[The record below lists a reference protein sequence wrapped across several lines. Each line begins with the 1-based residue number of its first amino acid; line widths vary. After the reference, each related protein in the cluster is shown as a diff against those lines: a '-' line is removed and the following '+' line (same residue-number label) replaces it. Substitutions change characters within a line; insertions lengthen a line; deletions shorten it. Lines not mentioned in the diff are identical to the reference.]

1 MRLLVTG
8 AAGMLGRAVVATA
21 TELGHDVAGLA
32 HADLDIADQPAA
44 DRALELHEPEAVVN
58 CAAFTDVDA
67 AEAQPELALA
77 VNGTGAG
84 NVARAAA
91 EVGARVVHVS
101 SDYVFDGARSP
112 ATGGSGEPWVES
124 DPTGPLSQY
133 GRSKLRGE
141 EEVAAATPE
150 HAIVRTSWMFG
161 PGGRNFVDTMLR
173 LARERDEVTVVT
185 DQVGCPTFAGHLAGA
200 LVELAERREF
210 GIHHVAG
217 AGWCSWYELAIET
230 FDQAGVACRVLP
242 TTSDRFAS
250 AARRPAWS
258 VLGSER
264 PEPLTLPPW
273 QEGVRA
279 HLAARSLPGVRS

>member
-1 MRLLVTG
+1 V
-8 AAGMLGRAVVATA
+8 
-21 TELGHDVAGLA
+21 
-32 HADLDIADQPAA
+32 
-44 DRALELHEPEAVVN
+44 
-58 CAAFTDVDA
+58 
-67 AEAQPELALA
+67 ALA

-91 EVGARVVHVS
+91 EVGARVVHLS
-101 SDYVFDGARSP
+101 SDYVFDGHREP
-112 ATGGSGEPWVES
+112 AAGGSREPWLES

-150 HAIVRTSWMFG
+150 HAIVRTSWLFG
-161 PGGRNFVDTMLR
+161 AGGRNFVDTMLR
-173 LARERDEVTVVT
+173 LAGERDEVSVVT
-185 DQVGCPTFAGHLAGA
+185 DQIGCPTYAGHLAGA

-217 AGWCSWYELAIET
+217 AGWCSWYELAIEA
-230 FDQAGVACRVLP
+230 FDQAGVPCRVLP
-242 TTSDRFAS
+242 TTSESFAS
-250 AARRPAWS
+250 VARRPAWS

-264 PEPLTLPPW
+264 AEPLTLPAW

-279 HLAARSLPGVRS
+279 HLAAKAAARPLATPEARS

>member
-8 AAGMLGRAVVATA
+8 SGGMLGRAVVTA
-21 TELGHDVAGLA
+21 AEALGHDVAALT
-32 HADLDIADQPAA
+32 HADLDIADQPSA
-44 DRALELHEPEAVVN
+44 DRALERHEPDAVVN
-58 CAAFTDVDA
+58 CAAYTDVEG
-67 AEAQPELALA
+67 AESQPELALA

-91 EVGARVVHVS
+91 EIGARVVHVS
-101 SDYVFDGARSP
+101 SDYVFDGSKA
-112 ATGGSGEPWVES
+112 EPWVES

-150 HAIVRTSWMFG
+150 HAIVRTAWLFG
-161 PGGRNFVDTMLR
+161 VGGRNFIDTMLR
-173 LARERDEVTVVT
+173 LAGERDEVSVVT
-185 DQVGCPTFAGHLAGA
+185 DQTGCPTYAGHLAGA

-217 AGWCSWYELAIET
+217 AGWCSWYELAIEA
-230 FDQAGVACRVLP
+230 FDEAGVVCRVLP
-242 TTSDRFAS
+242 TTSESFAS

-264 PEPLTLPPW
+264 AEPLTLPPW
-273 QEGVRA
+273 QDGVRA
-279 HLAARSLPGVRS
+279 HLAARAAAGPLVAPKARS